1 MGAAAPAFFDGNGE
15 AAIEAVFGREPEL
28 DQPPGSLAIA
38 SAIRQVG
45 EMAPGATPLFVV
57 VHDAGTPAQFMSVAA
72 THPGRLIY
80 AENYLFSPDGRF
92 LRTDAFLDGEA
103 GRQVVYSI
111 YRLHF
116 GWFGGVP
123 TRLGYLVLG
132 LAMAVVSVSG
142 VNVWLARRK
151 RETVLNDVW
160 AGVVWGIPLALAVSA
175 ISQILLGIPSLPV
188 LWGSVAASCLYAC
201 LRRDPERSRRELRLA
216 LGAAC
221 LALAAGH
228 GLRFARM
235 PSMACPCS
243 STCCSWPPGWSSSPP
258 RPFGS
263 LSAETRVFSVRA
275 ERSSRTE
282 REEVMRI
289 LKIAGAWPVAIL
301 LSSASAGAVE
311 PYTTHTFRLTAGE
324 TAPAATLA
332 DVAWFAGAWEGDCFD
347 MRCEEVWNPPSA
359 GTMVGL
365 FKLYD
370 DEGVRFYELMLLTA
384 ENGTLVLKVK
394 HFNADFSAWEDK
406 ADYVSFPLVALET
419 EAVHFRGLS
428 FYRRGPDELDIWL
441 ALQRDDEVREHRL
454 AYRRG
459 IAAVAAE

>member
-1 MGAAAPAFFDGNGE
+1 
-15 AAIEAVFGREPEL
+15 
-28 DQPPGSLAIA
+28 
-38 SAIRQVG
+38 
-45 EMAPGATPLFVV
+45 
-57 VHDAGTPAQFMSVAA
+57 
-72 THPGRLIY
+72 
-80 AENYLFSPDGRF
+80 
-92 LRTDAFLDGEA
+92 
-103 GRQVVYSI
+103 
-111 YRLHF
+111 
-116 GWFGGVP
+116 
-123 TRLGYLVLG
+123 
-132 LAMAVVSVSG
+132 
-142 VNVWLARRK
+142 
-151 RETVLNDVW
+151 
-160 AGVVWGIPLALAVSA
+160 
-175 ISQILLGIPSLPV
+175 
-188 LWGSVAASCLYAC
+188 
-201 LRRDPERSRRELRLA
+201 
-216 LGAAC
+216 
-221 LALAAGH
+221 
-228 GLRFARM
+228 
-235 PSMACPCS
+235 
-243 STCCSWPPGWSSSPP
+243 
-258 RPFGS
+258 
-263 LSAETRVFSVRA
+263 
-275 ERSSRTE
+275 
-282 REEVMRI
+282 MRI